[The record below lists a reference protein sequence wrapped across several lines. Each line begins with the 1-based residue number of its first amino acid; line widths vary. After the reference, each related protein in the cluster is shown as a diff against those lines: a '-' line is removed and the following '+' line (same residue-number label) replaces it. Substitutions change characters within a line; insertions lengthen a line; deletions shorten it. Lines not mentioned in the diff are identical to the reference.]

1 MALFVIYILKV
12 NIKYDFFCQFQV
24 VYSFFSFADQLLIG
38 DELLVEGNGVLVN
51 GKVAKI
57 EDVFLQG

>member
-24 VYSFFSFADQLLIG
+24 VYKFFSFADQLLIG
-38 DELLVEGNGVLVN
+38 DELLVEGNDVLAI
-51 GKVAKI
+51 GKVAI
-57 EDVFLQG
+57 IDVFLQG